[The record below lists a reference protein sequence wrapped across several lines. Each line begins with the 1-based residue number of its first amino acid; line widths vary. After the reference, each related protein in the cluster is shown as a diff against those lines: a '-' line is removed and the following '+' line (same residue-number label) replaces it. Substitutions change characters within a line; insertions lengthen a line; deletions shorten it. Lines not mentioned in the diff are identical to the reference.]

1 MSDRPIQEIIAES
14 RRRRRMREETCLAG
28 PGTRRRV
35 GVVRWVASSPHP
47 AQPPRPRFSAPCPCP
62 CPATLLDRGLG
73 TECHHCLSLPPLAA
87 MADTLAIVITAV
99 HLTIDIT
106 KATFYFSLLLVV
118 QLFQVIVFILS
129 PFWAVISF
137 VLLPLTHLIR
147 VALSIILFPFRLRL
161 LDKFEVLIT
170 PIRSMISS

>member
-1 MSDRPIQEIIAES
+1 
-14 RRRRRMREETCLAG
+14 
-28 PGTRRRV
+28 
-35 GVVRWVASSPHP
+35 
-47 AQPPRPRFSAPCPCP
+47 
-62 CPATLLDRGLG
+62 
-73 TECHHCLSLPPLAA
+73 
-87 MADTLAIVITAV
+87 VITAV

-161 LDKFEVLIT
+161 LDKFETIYIYLGIAALVGILAGAVLHLCFGLIT
-170 PIRSMISS
+170 SALRIDAASETQKEKIKLGSRKSGNDKKKVRSLDLPSSRAIFKRKEAVSQARLFSQAIMEEDSEF